1 MKIRINRIGIV
12 LLIIVTL
19 ILLGVCPSMQC
30 PNIFTHNGIKHA
42 AHNVCIRFVHDEETK
57 SWLSIQL
64 LRIGK

>member
-12 LLIIVTL
+12 LLISVTL

-30 PNIFTHNGIKHA
+30 PNFTHNGIKHA
-42 AHNVCIRFVHDEETK
+42 AHNVCMRFVYDEETK